1 MPGPWEDYQSGD
13 TATIDADAQG
23 PWSDFEP
30 GVVPPVQGPDLSRI
44 KLTPYETPSG
54 TQIPQAPRLPAGA
67 TLADVVSQPMPRFG
81 DQPVFDPAQS
91 RTVDL
96 VPPDGPLSA
105 PLPMP
110 TMPSEFGRG
119 IVIPPAEKVR
129 IEEDIASPYLKLPTA
144 PSVEEAPA
152 LPFEPGA
159 SMGPLGVQVA
169 RTLYNVAKSVPE
181 FASSEQGM
189 LAGLASLT
197 PLGRAGV
204 EAYFTADMAKS
215 VLDQAKQA
223 GEDWDKMSLPQK
235 ASAITQ
241 AIATLGFTG
250 LLAKAGIGSAR
261 KALPKMPGP
270 KPEFQ
275 GPLATGEVLQM
286 PKGSAVPPKVP
297 FNLPDAAAPEPP
309 VVPPKAETLAVPVEE
324 TLTPA
329 LLVGDKPISGGKSHD
344 QVLQSNLMKVDDPI
358 ALMDAHKDDAK
369 HVFIHQK
376 PDGTTETLTREAAG
390 PVYDRLWGN
399 KPETTKS
406 LESAM
411 LEEPKKSA
419 SAPESIK
426 GGAESGL
433 SPEAQARSRANN
445 SRAAFEAL
453 QKAEDAKKAAA
464 AAPPPAAAPEKAAP
478 PPASSTGL
486 SAPVDISQEPKP
498 AAPEKGKIDDWI
510 TKLESLKSKGGEA
523 GLASF
528 PDPEVF
534 KGIGSA
540 LRNTAIDV
548 AIGVLKA
555 GKSIGEA
562 LDAAMAHIRE
572 RSKDFDETK
581 LRAALGAYLNPPETT
596 GIAHRV
602 SEARGMAPERG
613 KGVAPSESV
622 EHGRELLQQG
632 LDPQS
637 VLDVFNKTQAV
648 RADDMAVVRAHLER
662 LSKATNDAADGP
674 GIDSP
679 EYKAAWE
686 AEKDWR
692 AKVKPMQT
700 EWHRIGQAQK
710 GETDVDTGTFTGL
723 QRLHQEN
730 TGTDFTPGQKKQGQ
744 RIAKTNKDAQEAT
757 GEAHQKFNQH
767 IRDKSTGGIP
777 DAEQRAFDAANKTVR
792 EWAIK
797 VAEAEN
803 KSRIAK
809 TVQEREV
816 AKIQEARVRKGLEEA
831 QQNARDA
838 AVKMADAENKARV
851 DAAAKERSDAVQ
863 LKATQDALDAANKTV
878 RENAARVAEAE
889 NKARSAQA
897 GRDKAAARVQLKAEK
912 KALDAANKVVTKAA
926 ADLAA
931 KERKLQGDPT
941 LRVWTKAKEYLDQGI
956 DKLDDIRKKLATDL
970 GMSIEQV
977 TRLMAQDKRAK
988 YLADEVWRRQQ
999 VERNLKSQAKRW
1011 VQNLS
1016 TPGYIK
1022 ALQSI
1027 PRGMFVLKVGLHG
1040 TVALGTHA
1048 PTVAFQ
1054 PRFWGAYVRNFGKMY
1069 HMVGS
1074 RAYYESQV
1082 QNLLRADNYTTAR
1095 RAGLIN
1101 DPFVN
1106 EEYAMNPVV
1115 GGVAKIA
1122 PKVAD
1127 AINKMTGMG
1136 NRGYSV
1142 LKMLRQDMFDQHW
1155 NQLPKSMQ
1163 IPEIAQAIADG
1174 VNHATGVVQGMA
1186 PKGTNLALFAP
1197 RLEASRVMWLAGDP
1211 GKAVGTLLNWKN
1223 ASQGDKYFAVNQ
1235 LKEKAWVVGTL
1246 GSLLALNQGILSASG
1261 SDQQVNVTNPFKSDF
1276 LKFKAAGMNVS
1287 YGNPMITMARLPLR
1301 LFVGVVNEGKLNKIV
1316 YEDERVATIL
1326 FEYVRSQMSPFAGT
1340 ATDLA
1345 IGRDFMERPLPRA
1358 GFGLIPGKTN
1368 IPKRLKAEGI
1378 QPYTWKEYAAQQ
1390 AAMIPLQEA
1399 LKEVWGKDLMM
1410 TPEARRHAL
1419 DALATIIVMVGTGAR
1434 VSEDYS
1440 LKPKPAAPPPPWEQF
1455 APR

>member
-1 MPGPWEDYQSGD
+1 MGATRGQHPVSGSNY
-13 TATIDADAQG
+13 ASWVKRRIAEG
-23 PWSDFEP
+23 KP
-30 GVVPPVQGPDLSRI
+30 VP
-44 KLTPYETPSG
+44 ETP
-54 TQIPQAPRLPAGA
+54 
-67 TLADVVSQPMPRFG
+67 
-81 DQPVFDPAQS
+81 
-91 RTVDL
+91 
-96 VPPDGPLSA
+96 
-105 PLPMP
+105 
-110 TMPSEFGRG
+110 
-119 IVIPPAEKVR
+119 
-129 IEEDIASPYLKLPTA
+129 
-144 PSVEEAPA
+144 
-152 LPFEPGA
+152 
-159 SMGPLGVQVA
+159 
-169 RTLYNVAKSVPE
+169 
-181 FASSEQGM
+181 
-189 LAGLASLT
+189 
-197 PLGRAGV
+197 
-204 EAYFTADMAKS
+204 
-215 VLDQAKQA
+215 
-223 GEDWDKMSLPQK
+223 
-235 ASAITQ
+235 
-241 AIATLGFTG
+241 
-250 LLAKAGIGSAR
+250 
-261 KALPKMPGP
+261 
-270 KPEFQ
+270 KP
-275 GPLATGEVLQM
+275 
-286 PKGSAVPPKVP
+286 
-297 FNLPDAAAPEPP
+297 
-309 VVPPKAETLAVPVEE
+309 
-324 TLTPA
+324 
-329 LLVGDKPISGGKSHD
+329 
-344 QVLQSNLMKVDDPI
+344 
-358 ALMDAHKDDAK
+358 
-369 HVFIHQK
+369 
-376 PDGTTETLTREAAG
+376 
-390 PVYDRLWGN
+390 
-399 KPETTKS
+399 
-406 LESAM
+406 
-411 LEEPKKSA
+411 
-419 SAPESIK
+419 
-426 GGAESGL
+426 
-433 SPEAQARSRANN
+433 
-445 SRAAFEAL
+445 
-453 QKAEDAKKAAA
+453 
-464 AAPPPAAAPEKAAP
+464 AAPPPAAAP
-478 PPASSTGL
+478 ASSVGL
-486 SAPVDISQEPKP
+486 SEPVDISQEPKP

-510 TKLESLKSKGGEA
+510 TKLESMLEAPRPGGSA
-523 GLASF
+523 AF

-534 KGIGSA
+534 KGIGHDLKNSA
-540 LRNTAIDV
+540 IRV
-548 AIGVLKA
+548 MIGVLKA

-581 LRAALGAYLNPPETT
+581 LRTALGAYLNPPETT

-613 KGVAPSESV
+613 KGVAPAESV

-637 VLDVFNKTQAV
+637 VLDVFTKTQAV

-662 LSKATNDAADGP
+662 LSKATNDAADAH

-700 EWHRIGQAQK
+700 EWHRIGQAQQ
-710 GETDVDTGTFTGL
+710 GETDIDTGSFTGL

-730 TGTDFTPGQKKQGQ
+730 TGTDFTPGQKNQGQ
-744 RIAKTNKDAQEAT
+744 RIAKTNKDAQDAT
-757 GEAHQKFNQH
+757 RNASKKFNDYARTQ
-767 IRDKSTGGIP
+767 STT
-777 DAEQRAFDAANKTVR
+777 DAEKAAIDAANKTVR
-792 EWAIK
+792 EWAAK
-797 VAEAEN
+797 RAEADA
-803 KSRIAK
+803 KGRVAK
-809 TVQEREV
+809 TVGEKKL
-816 AKIQEARVRKGLEEA
+816 ADIQKRQA
-831 QQNARDA
+831 
-838 AVKMADAENKARV
+838 NKAL
-851 DAAAKERSDAVQ
+851 A
-863 LKATQDALDAANKTV
+863 AANK
-878 RENAARVAEAE
+878 
-889 NKARSAQA
+889 
-897 GRDKAAARVQLKAEK
+897 LH
-912 KALDAANKVVTKAA
+912 TKAA

-956 DKLDDIRKKLATDL
+956 DKLDDIRKRLATDL

-999 VERNLKSQAKRW
+999 VERSLKSQAKRW

-1048 PTVAFQ
+1048 PTVLFQ
-1054 PRFWGAYVRNFGKMY
+1054 PRFWNAYVRNFGKMY
-1069 HMVGS
+1069 KMVGS

-1095 RAGLIN
+1095 RAGLVN

-1115 GGVAKIA
+1115 GGVAKIS
-1122 PKVAD
+1122 PKTAA
-1127 AINKMTGMG
+1127 AINAMTGMG

-1186 PKGTNLALFAP
+1186 PPGTNLALFAP

-1211 GKAVGTLLNWKN
+1211 IKTAGTLLNWKN
-1223 ASQGDKYFAVNQ
+1223 ASQGEKYFAMNQ
-1235 LKEKAWVVGTL
+1235 LKEKAWVVGTF
-1246 GSLLALNQGILSASG
+1246 GSLLALNQGILAASG
-1261 SDQQVNVTNPFKSDF
+1261 SDQKVNISDPFKPDF

-1378 QPYTWKEYAAQQ
+1378 QPYTWAEYATQQ

-1410 TPEARRHAL
+1410 TPEARKHAL
-1419 DALATIIVMVGTGAR
+1419 DALATIIVMGGTGAR

-1440 LKPKPAAPPPPWEQF
+1440 LKQKPAAQPPPWEQF
-1455 APR
+1455 QQP